1 MTQTDEGKLYAHE
14 LLKAR
19 VRSKQNSFRQIAA
32 DLGVCASSIT
42 LVSQRK
48 SRSRRIEKA
57 LADVVGCTPEELF
70 EDPASQNQEVEM
82 RMRQDHYL
90 PSARQKSMEAKHEN
104 IEK

>member
-1 MTQTDEGKLYAHE
+1 MTQMDEGKLDAHE

-19 VRSKQNSFRQIAA
+19 IRSRKKSFRQIAA

-57 LADVVGCTPEELF
+57 LADVVGCAPEELF
-70 EDPASQNQEVEM
+70 EDPVSQN
-82 RMRQDHYL
+82 
-90 PSARQKSMEAKHEN
+90 
-104 IEK
+104 